1 MYFSVTDGPACKPFV
16 IWAPGV
22 LFLLIQS
29 ICIKAKF
36 SISSTYINCPCNK
49 YELAQRGEF

>member
-1 MYFSVTDGPACKPFV
+1 MYFSVTDGPTCKPFV

-29 ICIKAKF
+29 IYIKAKF
-36 SISSTYINCPCNK
+36 SISSMYINCPCNK
-49 YELAQRGEF
+49 YELAQRCEF